1 MIFGVM
7 SYHFRKAV
15 CLFIIGLIV
24 SIAAAADTCVHNP
37 PKPVHHVDGEVMDSQ
52 GRPIPMV
59 KVMLTKNGVLL
70 QTRDTGTNGRFDF
83 GDVPAGEYE
92 LRVES
97 EKFISATYSIKVKRP
112 KHRPGREWLQVRM
125 ARSGECGGIGVF
137 KWRYV

>member
-37 PKPVHHVDGEVMDSQ
+37 LKPVHHVDGEVMDSQ

-97 EKFISATYSIKVKRP
+97 
-112 KHRPGREWLQVRM
+112 
-125 ARSGECGGIGVF
+125 RSSF
-137 KWRYV
+137 QQRTQLK